1 MVSNRYHEY
10 VICKT
15 RGHEAG
21 DSFTDNFHTWS
32 ICKHCH
38 TRYRHDT
45 QLVEEYAPD
54 PPEFGT

>member
-1 MVSNRYHEY
+1 MSRYDEY
-10 VICKT
+10 AICKQ

-21 DSFTDNFHTWS
+21 DSFTDNFYTWT
-32 ICKHCH
+32 ICQFCH